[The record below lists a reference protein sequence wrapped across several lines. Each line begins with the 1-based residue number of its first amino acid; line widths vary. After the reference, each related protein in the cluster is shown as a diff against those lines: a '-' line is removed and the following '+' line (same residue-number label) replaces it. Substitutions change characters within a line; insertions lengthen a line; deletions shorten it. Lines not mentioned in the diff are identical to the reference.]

1 MEIKKVRLQ
10 LNNGKRSILKLPNK
24 WLTNLGIDISLT
36 SKDEIE
42 LLYEDDKIII
52 RRVEDVN

>member
-42 LLYEDDKIII
+42 LVYGKDEIVI
-52 RRVEDVN
+52 RKVER